1 MIFHCPVC
9 GAPTGELATSGMQTL
24 FCGACRFKYQV
35 TAGTLENQGSR
46 QVTPG
51 RQTAQHPGS
60 SGREY
65 EFRIRQ
71 PDELKVVT
79 LRLADRDD
87 RFPPGRDDVV
97 AIVHAMRGDV
107 AENPVAIINQT
118 TGSVEIVG
126 KPGQATLMGSVLVG
140 LSSGIVALFLLAL
153 MDVSGMVAFVVAA
166 LLSGLVAFAVQEKL
180 KPRHAIS
187 PAQQEALERAAALL
201 EQKTRLEQRI
211 TDVTSGRRRKVEI
224 RGKLVGLQGK
234 MQEVG
239 AEMYQTRIDRINGAL
254 PLLDEQLALDD
265 RLLEA
270 YRRSLLMTEIEVESY
285 NAADSIPE
293 NVWSELQ
300 AGQAEIQAIEA
311 RTSDLKL
318 LLSANEEVERFV
330 REE

>member
-9 GAPTGELATSGMQTL
+9 DAPTGELATSGMQTL
-24 FCGACRFKYQV
+24 LCGNCRFKYQV
-35 TAGTLENQGSR
+35 TAGILEKQGSR
-46 QVTPG
+46 QVTIQRP
-51 RQTAQHPGS
+51 TPQHPGS
-60 SGREY
+60 HVREY

-79 LRLADRDD
+79 VRLSDRDE
-87 RFPPGRDDVV
+87 RFAPGENDVV

-107 AENPVAIINQT
+107 AENPVAVINQT

-126 KPGQATLMGSVLVG
+126 KPGQATLVGSALVG
-140 LSSGIVALFLLAL
+140 VSSGIVALFLLAL
-153 MDVSGMVAFVVAA
+153 MDVSGMIAFAVAA
-166 LLSGLVAFAVQEKL
+166 LLAGMVVYAVQEKL

-187 PAQQEALERAAALL
+187 AAQQEALGRAAVLL
-201 EQKTRLEQRI
+201 EQKTGLEQRI
-211 TDVTSGRRRKVEI
+211 RDVTAGRRHKVEI

-234 MQEVG
+234 MQAVG

-270 YRRSLLMTEIEVESY
+270 YRRSLLMTEIELESY
-285 NAADSIPE
+285 GAADSIPE

-300 AGQAEIQAIEA
+300 ARQAEIQAIEA
-311 RTSDLKL
+311 RTSDLKQ

-330 REE
+330 REG